1 MNSSENFTKSRQP
14 NTPTKMGLKREANS
28 ISTWCRYFQTENYDA
43 SNLYFVQPSRSR
55 LVFFYF
61 FLLFIEYIY
70 AGTMDNRLGSARDAR
85 PSPKHTAQP
94 FQQTRAACAFC
105 ERQLLISSAYMV
117 RWADGLAPVH
127 YAKPGFRRAP
137 DFGHLAKKN
146 VCQALGKY

>member
-1 MNSSENFTKSRQP
+1 
-14 NTPTKMGLKREANS
+14 
-28 ISTWCRYFQTENYDA
+28 
-43 SNLYFVQPSRSR
+43 
-55 LVFFYF
+55 
-61 FLLFIEYIY
+61 
-70 AGTMDNRLGSARDAR
+70 MDNRLGSARDAR